1 MTRYAT
7 AFKGLRVVKLKKKD
21 KKIQDAIKTIQN
33 GELCHG
39 LRTYATGALKDAD
52 IVYWRTIQR
61 ECQGSRG
68 VNESVAGVNEDDW
81 LYVSIICNAMGKKNR
96 GGGYAPGKGF

>member
-21 KKIQDAIKTIQN
+21 KKIQDAIKSIQN

-52 IVYWRTIQR
+52 IVLLAYNSEGVVRGVAGLMNR
-61 ECQGSRG
+61 SRG
-68 VNESVAGVNEDDW
+68 LMKMIGST
-81 LYVSIICNAMGKKNR
+81 
-96 GGGYAPGKGF
+96 